1 VPLIGAAAV
10 RRALSAL
17 LLAVAGCS
25 GCEADTLEIP
35 WTYRFRDPALRATT
49 VALTARVLR
58 GGCGDEYPLQYREVF
73 GLGETPPL
81 PPRIGPGRWGFEVV
95 ATNAECA
102 IVASGCTSTE
112 LPPDGDATRILV
124 TVDVGSGAPA
134 CSADECI
141 DGSCSPVEDM
151 DAGPPPFDAGPD
163 ATRAD
168 GGNECGTCEPPNATG
183 QCVGTACL
191 VSRCD
196 PHFADCNT
204 VPADGCE
211 SACPDVP
218 NVSPA
223 CYGERC
229 VTASCAPGFSDCDGV
244 VENGC
249 ETAGACTCPAKGP
262 CEFHCENGCQVDCA
276 GDCTVWCG
284 PCTRCE
290 ITCRVGATCTRRC
303 TESSA
308 ITFGN
313 PFEDAIVSC
322 ELAATCP
329 P

>member
-124 TVDVGSGAPA
+124 TVDVGSGAPT
-134 CSADECI
+134 SA
-141 DGSCSPVEDM
+141 S
-151 DAGPPPFDAGPD
+151 
-163 ATRAD
+163 
-168 GGNECGTCEPPNATG
+168 
-183 QCVGTACL
+183 TAL
-191 VSRCD
+191 AHPSR
-196 PHFADCNT
+196 T
-204 VPADGCE
+204 WTPARLR
-211 SACPDVP
+211 ST
-218 NVSPA
+218 PA
-223 CYGERC
+223 
-229 VTASCAPGFSDCDGV
+229 P
-244 VENGC
+244 
-249 ETAGACTCPAKGP
+249 
-262 CEFHCENGCQVDCA
+262 
-276 GDCTVWCG
+276 
-284 PCTRCE
+284 
-290 ITCRVGATCTRRC
+290 TRRVP
-303 TESSA
+303 TEETNAEPASRRTRPVSA
-308 ITFGN
+308 S
-313 PFEDAIVSC
+313 A
-322 ELAATCP
+322 P
-329 P
+329 PAS